1 MTKKKEGPR
10 NAVERLEH
18 HEKILALLI
27 DRINENVDP
36 ELKMLAGAIQQNK
49 EDIAGIVEWIDRG
62 PFGRTWDR
70 IREVFRGDAPPES
83 TDSDAE

>member
-49 EDIAGIVEWIDRG
+49 EDIAGIVEWIDMG
-62 PFGRTWDR
+62 VFGRLWFN
-70 IREVFRGDAPPES
+70 IKEVFRGDASPES
-83 TDSDAE
+83 TDSET